1 MTETGNILGVNPKRT
16 TRRPRSPANAPRSKT
31 EDHDKRAFAGT
42 AGRLTL
48 GRAGLALVLANVRYW
63 STVAPLV
70 RRELTRWEQAARSIP
85 DPALRALALGK
96 LRDER
101 FNAQVAA
108 TLATLAPRSRRSDVV
123 EAIVA
128 LQVLYDYV
136 DVLSEQSMADPVR
149 DGPRLFAALIDAVSV
164 PVDSAS
170 KSFELPPQNDG
181 GYLERLS
188 RTVMLAMGQLPGA
201 PAVAAVARGAAERCG
216 EAQILHHEASRSGS
230 HSEIA
235 KLRDWATPR
244 AAGTALG
251 WQELLAGSTASVLA
265 MHALIAA
272 AADPGRT
279 HADAEAIDALYLSIG
294 ALSMLDS
301 LVDREEDIATGQ
313 LSYVELYDGPEAMAN
328 RLAKVARD
336 GVTRARG
343 VPNGAHHAMTLVGV
357 VGYYASAP
365 VANDDVLARPVIARV
380 KRELAPLI
388 TPTLA
393 LMRAWRLAK
402 RMRQWCA
409 RGSGENG
416 HPKGAPA

>member
-1 MTETGNILGVNPKRT
+1 MTNRWLLA
-16 TRRPRSPANAPRSKT
+16 RSGA
-31 EDHDKRAFAGT
+31 
-42 AGRLTL
+42 
-48 GRAGLALVLANVRYW
+48 ALVLANVRYW

-70 RRELTRWEQAARSIP
+70 RAQLARWEQAARRIP

-101 FNAQVAA
+101 FNVLLAA
-108 TLATLAPRSRRSDVV
+108 TLATLAPSSRRAGVV

-136 DVLSEQSMADPVR
+136 DVVSEQPMADPER
-149 DGPRLFAALIDAVSV
+149 DGRRLFAALIDAVSV
-164 PVDSAS
+164 PADGTR

-188 RTVMLAMGQLPGA
+188 RTVCLAFARLPGA
-201 PAVAAVARGAAERCG
+201 AAVAAVARGAAERCG
-216 EAQILHHEASRSGS
+216 EAQILHHQASRSGS
-230 HSEIA
+230 HSGIA
-235 KLRDWATPR
+235 ELRDWATPR

-265 MHALIAA
+265 MHAMIAA
-272 AADPGRT
+272 AADPDTSR
-279 HADAEAIDALYLSIG
+279 ADAEEIDALYLSIG
-294 ALSMLDS
+294 ALTMLDS

-313 LSYVELYDGPEAMAN
+313 LSYVDLYDSPEAMASG
-328 RLAKVARD
+328 LARVARD

-343 VPNGAHHAMTLVGV
+343 LGNGPHHIVTLAGV
-357 VGYYASAP
+357 VAYYASAP
-365 VANDDVLARPVIARV
+365 AASEALARPVISRV
-380 KRELAPLI
+380 RRELRPLI

-402 RMRQWCA
+402 RA
-409 RGSGENG
+409 HNRGRHGVG
-416 HPKGAPA
+416 HV